1 VDDLP
6 LWDKMGY
13 WFERLLSETGE
24 LTEFDRKIAIFPAGY
39 ESAGIYHHDQLALII
54 MTYGSHYSMY
64 AHELGHDLGLAHSS
78 APWNGNA
85 MHTYGDDALMGFSGW
100 QGKYDFNAGSRYQ
113 LGWIEGAAVLDDD
126 IGILRPLNV
135 EATVTS
141 PFLVLKHECDECW
154 SKRISAPNGQN
165 RDATKGGTLIVSFR
179 VGREAG
185 GDNNDFG
192 IIQANLVNKVHVH
205 FLSATGRGV
214 AFLGNIQRMAVLAEY
229 EEYEWRSAE
238 TSDGAVLGG
247 LVVCKLVVTTK
258 STEDD
263 YAKIAVGTNAADA
276 RSKCANI

>member
-1 VDDLP
+1 MDDLP

-13 WFERLLSETGE
+13 LFERLLSETGE

-192 IIQANLVNKVHVH
+192 IIQANLVNKEQRALP
-205 FLSATGRGV
+205 LSDRARGS
-214 AFLGNIQRMAVLAEY
+214 LSG
-229 EEYEWRSAE
+229 
-238 TSDGAVLGG
+238 
-247 LVVCKLVVTTK
+247 
-258 STEDD
+258 
-263 YAKIAVGTNAADA
+263 
-276 RSKCANI
+276 